1 LQAFASPFE
10 ADPQLSLKILC
21 EPAPSSRFRYV
32 GEVEQFRVSAGP
44 KAIGSVLYG
53 GRPVDKNS
61 RVTLQLQANRPTDA
75 ALFAFLVR
83 ANQSDKLHVFELI
96 GIDCECG
103 FLYSKFR
110 LDNGPQELKLDKHC
124 IMKYKKGDIKQAV
137 QNRWDK
143 LKSMS
148 WYHPHLNQ
156 WMDDLSRC
164 SSLKECGGSVRIRFL
179 LCPML
184 PDESADG
191 QQQLDFSAAVSVVTE
206 TISSSSS
213 SSADSLKIQDFNPT
227 TIILSTD
234 DPSLKT
240 NSIWVELKDAKLVKF
255 SPPSLDEVRKVCK
268 DERIAASFKVKKLSP
283 RDRSDDDGQLDE
295 AESLECNLL
304 LVTPALPSIGQRPPK
319 QARLRRNATEPDAN
333 DFSYLKDLLLYTNM
347 DFNDVKITLRAV
359 LLSTKSRSIPINELP
374 YEFKGLSGKSLD
386 YRQFGYASLSKMLLD
401 MPDTV
406 RLSDGGRLV
415 HGLSNA
421 NTSHIESLIRNQLPS
436 GRDKRGTRGSSFR
449 RLSSDG
455 RRIFRR
461 LPVPS
466 LIDDQAGRRSLDRS
480 SAGQSQTSTGRSV
493 RPIGI

>member
-1 LQAFASPFE
+1 AFASPFE

-32 GEVEQFRVSAGP
+32 GEVEQFRASAGP

-143 LKSMS
+143 LKGMS

-240 NSIWVELKDAKLVKF
+240 NSIWVELKDAVNKSDKVFVYILISNQRLECEVKASNGKLVKF

-268 DERIAASFKVKKLSP
+268 DERIAATFKVKKLSP

-333 DFSYLKDLLLYTNM
+333 DFSYLKDL
-347 DFNDVKITLRAV
+347 R
-359 LLSTKSRSIPINELP
+359 
-374 YEFKGLSGKSLD
+374 GD
-386 YRQFGYASLSKMLLD
+386 YD
-401 MPDTV
+401 
-406 RLSDGGRLV
+406 
-415 HGLSNA
+415 N
-421 NTSHIESLIRNQLPS
+421 
-436 GRDKRGTRGSSFR
+436 
-449 RLSSDG
+449 
-455 RRIFRR
+455 
-461 LPVPS
+461 
-466 LIDDQAGRRSLDRS
+466 
-480 SAGQSQTSTGRSV
+480 
-493 RPIGI
+493 